1 MAEPLEPLT
10 FLRVAEELAHK
21 GDEAALRTAIGRA
34 YYALFLMA
42 RDKTGVTSTRAVH
55 MEVIRAVRK
64 RPGARATADQL
75 DTLRRLRVIADY
87 QLLPDDPAM
96 RDWPSN
102 WIKAQAADFEYLNKA
117 ERSEYANAEVEYAL
131 EFHPW

>member
-1 MAEPLEPLT
+1 MVEPLEPLA
-10 FLRVAEELAHK
+10 FLRVAQELARE

-55 MEVIRAVRK
+55 TEVIWAVRK
-64 RPGARATADQL
+64 RPGARAIVDQL
-75 DTLRRLRVIADY
+75 DALRRLRIIADY

-102 WIKAQAADFEYLNKA
+102 WIKAQALVNHLLPKLQA
-117 ERSEYANAEVEYAL
+117 
-131 EFHPW
+131 W